1 MASGIATPLVSVT
14 EHRRGRAMVALAAV
28 AWSTAGILQRE
39 LSVGVGTQLAGR
51 ALFAV
56 LGLLTYVA
64 VAEQGAVLRAFRAVG
79 RGGLAIAAL
88 MAVSSG
94 SFIVALNHSSVAN
107 VLFMQALA
115 PILAA
120 VLGTVLGEPVSRRTW
135 LAMVV
140 ALAGVGL
147 MVGGPGHP
155 SLSGVALSLLMTAAF
170 AGTLV
175 ITRHRR
181 DVSMAPATC
190 LSQVLVLV
198 GAAPFARPGDVG
210 SHDIGLLAALGIG
223 QIGLGLVFLTIGG
236 RLIPA
241 AEVALIT
248 LLEVVLGPLWVWIF
262 LSEQPSAATLAGGTI
277 VLAAVAIQVRS
288 EPAASQTHELAER
301 STLPPPP

>member
-1 MASGIATPLVSVT
+1 MLTALISPCLSTAQ
-14 EHRRGRAMVALAAV
+14 HRRGRAMVALAAV

-39 LSVGVGTQLAGR
+39 LSVGVATQLAGR

-56 LGLLTYVA
+56 LGLLAYVA
-64 VAEQGAVLRAFRAVG
+64 VAERGAVVRAFRSVG
-79 RGGLAIAAL
+79 RGGLAVAAL

-120 VLGTVLGEPVSRRTW
+120 VLGMLLGEAVSRRTW
-135 LAMVV
+135 AAMVI

-155 SLSGVALSLLMTAAF
+155 SVAGLALSLLMTASFSA
-170 AGTLV
+170 TLV

-190 LSQVLVLV
+190 LSQVLVLLV
-198 GAAPFARPGDVG
+198 AAPFAHPGDVG
-210 SHDIGLLAALGIG
+210 AHDLGLLVALGIG

-262 LSEQPSAATLAGGTI
+262 LSEQPSLATLAGGAV
-277 VLAAVAIQVRS
+277 VLAAVGVQAS
-288 EPAASQTHELAER
+288 SPAAAAEP
-301 STLPPPP
+301 SADGATPPPP